1 MAEEN
6 EKTRRQLY
14 CGRLRV
20 RARKRERSM
29 AIIKVLIAPP
39 VADKK
44 RFRRLLSPSSR
55 GVPDGGRAGLPR
67 RPG

>member
-1 MAEEN
+1 M
-6 EKTRRQLY
+6 EKQGDSY

-29 AIIKVLIAPP
+29 TIIKVLIAPP
-39 VADKK
+39 RQKA
-44 RFRRLLSPSSR
+44 FPPSSLSSSR